1 MSRCKLCWFT
11 ILAPFVILAT
21 VKTFQAQLRQ
31 FGVVTT
37 NSQRHEAEFVL
48 HDSISHSRTAS
59 QLVGSRLVVGTSN
72 GTSQTVFL
80 PVQSKN
86 PENLGIGK
94 LLVASR
100 NLADPIFAK
109 TVVLLVHYDADSV
122 VGLMVNRRSDVPLSR
137 VFEQLKAAKNRADPV
152 YLGGPVE
159 ISAVFALLQSKAK
172 PKTAELI
179 FRDVYLIS
187 TKDLFEKTLSAQPD
201 PGVFRAYLGYAGWT
215 PDQLRKEV
223 EVGAW
228 FIFQGDAQTI
238 FNSDPD
244 NLWSQMIRKT
254 ELKMA
259 GSQPTGAAVIQQIC
273 EDVLPARSYN
283 LNRITTY
290 WNLFAFR

>member
-1 MSRCKLCWFT
+1 MSLYKLCGFT
-11 ILAPFVILAT
+11 ILAAAVIFPPIRTLP
-21 VKTFQAQLRQ
+21 AQRMR
-31 FGVVTT
+31 FAGVTA
-37 NSQRHEAEFVL
+37 NSQPHDTEFAL
-48 HDSISHSRTAS
+48 HDSISHSRTTS
-59 QLVGSRLVVGTSN
+59 QLVGSRLVVGTTN
-72 GTSQTVFL
+72 ETSQTVFL

-100 NLADPIFAK
+100 DLADPIFAK
-109 TVVLLVHYDADSV
+109 TVVLLVHYDAESV

-137 VFEQLKAAKNRADPV
+137 VFEQLKAAKTRSDLV

-172 PKTAELI
+172 PKTAERILGDI
-179 FRDVYLIS
+179 YLIS
-187 TKDLFEKTLSAQPD
+187 TKSVFEKTLSARAD
-201 PGVFRAYLGYAGWT
+201 PGVFHVYLGYAGWT

-228 FIFQGDAQTI
+228 FIFQGDAQTV

-259 GSQPTGAAVIQQIC
+259 SSQRTGAALIQQIC
-273 EDVLPARSYN
+273 EGVLPARSYHLN
-283 LNRITTY
+283 LITTY
-290 WNLFAFR
+290 